1 MFYSTTDGQYINEG
15 TQFTIDSVTYPP
27 QWLNQATAEQK
38 VDIGLK
44 EVVAINSP
52 KSDQYYWVSQTLDGA
67 TLTYV
72 NTPKDLD
79 TVKATALAQI
89 DATAYSI
96 LQPNDWIDT
105 RNLRDPSYKPEW
117 ITWRESIRQTAKDTV
132 TAINACVD
140 VDAVEAVM
148 ANVIWANDP
157 NYVEPV
163 ETTEVI

>member
-1 MFYSTTDGQYINEG
+1 MFYAQSENKYIQDG
-15 TQFTIDSVTYPP
+15 TQFELGGITYPA
-27 QWLNQATAEQK
+27 QWMAQATLEQK
-38 VDIGLK
+38 QAIGLE
-44 EVVAINSP
+44 EVVATNSP

-132 TAINACVD
+132 TAINTCVD

-148 ANVIWANDP
+148 ANVVWANDP

-163 ETTEVI
+163 VEPIK

>member
-1 MFYSTTDGQYINEG
+1 MFYAQSENKYIQEG
-15 TQFTIDSVTYPP
+15 TQFELGGITYPA
-27 QWLNQATAEQK
+27 QWMAQATPEQK
-38 VDIGLK
+38 SAIGLQ
-44 EVVAINSP
+44 EVVATNSP

-132 TAINACVD
+132 TAINTCVT
-140 VDAVEAVM
+140 VDGVETVM
-148 ANVIWANDP
+148 ANVVWANDP
-157 NYVEPV
+157 SQAVE
-163 ETTEVI
+163 